1 MKFIRQYAEK
11 INGIEIYPII
21 GLLIFVIFFI
31 AMLVYV
37 KKMSNSSIDEMKNL
51 PLDLAEENKPNNA

>member
-21 GLLIFVIFFI
+21 GLLIFVVFFI

-37 KKMSNSSIDEMKNL
+37 KKMSKSSIDEMKNL
-51 PLDLAEENKPNNA
+51 PLDLAEENNPTNT